1 MALPWLDHPVML
13 HSSRKDTCKLTVAQC
28 KYRSGHWRYWY
39 QADHVYGHA
48 TIYFMCAIIGSF
60 MVAHYSG
67 RLLALLKKDNPLRG
81 NNSWQKVV
89 GTVRYLS
96 NKTFRVQ
103 ALGWY
108 SSSMGAILLG
118 LAGVMYF
125 FSLTLGPKPYYWPN
139 TKTLSYGGSPPIA
152 TRTGWMSLALMPFL
166 MMVSSKT
173 NWITLLTGISH
184 EKLQVFHRWI
194 SWTMFILA
202 LIHTFPFIIVH
213 IQKGDMMMQWQMS
226 VVYWTGVAALIPQAW
241 LNIMSIGPIRNR
253 FYESF
258 KAGHYI
264 AIVLFLFFL
273 FIHCDF
279 RLTSWDYFIATLA
292 LYLPTLIYSWAR
304 TATHTNPPHRAH
316 LSILPDQTLHISI
329 PTPMSWAPGQHVFL
343 RFRGVGIHTLATH
356 PFTICSLPSSQQMEF
371 FIKIRGGITSRLA
384 KLAEN
389 SASVPV
395 SIDGPYGSAV
405 VAEYLNGC
413 EKVLLVAGGSGAGY
427 LLPFVESLL
436 AAGKAVQVV
445 LAVRHRESAAWFTE
459 VVEKIIRFE
468 EKTSI
473 GVEIHVTDDIPGRN
487 GKEAAHD
494 TSGTGTPT
502 LDTCLVAEDIEKV
515 TINSKNK
522 HVYQAQSS
530 TITIIEGNGRPQLRK
545 LIEDLTAGGGSVGI
559 TACGPA
565 GMMYDVQNACADAQA
580 RIVKGESEGSVW
592 LHSEA
597 FSW

>member
-1 MALPWLDHPVML
+1 MALPWLDQPVML
-13 HSSRKDTCKLTVAQC
+13 HSSREDTCKLTAAQC

-48 TIYFMCAIIGSF
+48 TIYFMCAIIGVF
-60 MVAHYSG
+60 MVANYSG
-67 RLLALLKKDNPLRG
+67 RILAILKKDNPSKG
-81 NNSWQKVV
+81 NKSRQRVV
-89 GTVRYLS
+89 GVVRYLS

-108 SSSMGAILLG
+108 SPSMGVILLG
-118 LAGVMYF
+118 LAGVIYF

-139 TKTLSYGGSPPIA
+139 TKTLSYGNSPPIA

-166 MMVSSKT
+166 MMASSKT

-202 LIHTFPFIIVH
+202 LIHTFPFIVVH
-213 IQKGDMMMQWQMS
+213 IQKGDMTMQWRMS

-258 KAGHYI
+258 KVGHYI
-264 AIVLFLFFL
+264 AIVFFLFFL

-279 RLTSWDYFIATLA
+279 TLTSCDYFIATLA
-292 LYLPTLIYSWAR
+292 LYLPTMIYSWSR
-304 TATHTNPPHRAH
+304 TATHTNPSHRAH

-329 PTPMSWAPGQHVFL
+329 PTPMTWAPGQHVFL
-343 RFRGVGIHTLATH
+343 RFRGVGIHALATH

-371 FIKIRGGITSRLA
+371 LVKVRGGITSRLA

-389 SASVPV
+389 GASVPV

-405 VAEYLNGC
+405 VAEKLKGF

-427 LLPFVESLL
+427 LLPFVESL
-436 AAGKAVQVV
+436 ASAGKAVQVV
-445 LAVRHRESAAWFTE
+445 LAVRHRESATWFSE
-459 VVEKIIRFE
+459 VMEKIMGFE
-468 EKTSI
+468 EK
-473 GVEIHVTDDIPGRN
+473 GGVRVEIHVTDDAPGH
-487 GKEAAHD
+487 KSEEVVHD
-494 TSGTGTPT
+494 ASSAETPT
-502 LDTCLVAEDIEKV
+502 PDTHSAAEDIEKV
-515 TINSKNK
+515 ATNSKTK
-522 HVYQAQSS
+522 PLHQAHSS
-530 TITIIEGNGRPQLRK
+530 RTTIIEGNGRPQLRK
-545 LIEDLTAGGGSVGI
+545 VIEDLTAGGESVGI
-559 TACGPA
+559 AACGPA
-565 GMMYDVQNACADAQA
+565 GMMYDVQNACAEAQA
-580 RIVKGESEGSVW
+580 RRVKGKSEGGVW
-592 LHSEA
+592 FHSEA